1 MRTLQVRVP
10 ATSANLGSGFDCLGL
25 ALARYNTLTAQQAED
40 TQVRVS
46 GEGAGRLA
54 GDGRNLIY
62 RTITAAYAD
71 RGAMPP
77 PLLLECHNTIP
88 VARGLGSSSSAIGAG
103 LVIASALLEGALSQD
118 DLVRI
123 GTRLEGHPDNI
134 VPCLLGGIRVSV
146 NARGHVV
153 TCPVEAPPELH
164 AVIFVP
170 NVPMRTEE
178 ARAALPRN
186 VSMKQA
192 VFNVSRAA
200 LLVAALEQ
208 GRLDLLS
215 TATEDALHQPPR
227 SRIFPAFPHI
237 IEAALASG
245 AHGAFL
251 SGAGSSVLAFSTHNS
266 DSIAEAMQR
275 AAADQSVGGF
285 AEVLEIDRAGA
296 SVTES

>member
-1 MRTLQVRVP
+1 MTTLHVRVP

-25 ALARYNTLTAQQAED
+25 ALARYNTVVVRSAEQ
-40 TQVRVS
+40 TQVLVQ

-54 GDGRNLIY
+54 SDGRNLIY
-62 RTITAAYAD
+62 RSITSAYAD

-77 PLLLECHNTIP
+77 PLRLECENTIP
-88 VARGLGSSSSAIGAG
+88 VARGLGSSSSAVAAG
-103 LVIASALLEGALSQD
+103 LVIANALLDGTFTES

-123 GTRLEGHPDNI
+123 GTRIEGHPDNI
-134 VPCLLGGIRVSV
+134 VPCLQGGVRVSV
-146 NARGHVV
+146 NARGQIV
-153 TCPVEAPPELH
+153 TSPVNAPVALH
-164 AVIFVP
+164 AVVFIP
-170 NVPMRTEE
+170 DVPMRTEE

-186 VSMKQA
+186 VTMKQA

-208 GRLDLLS
+208 GRLELLR

-237 IEAALASG
+237 IEAALAAG

-251 SGAGSSVLAFSTHNS
+251 SGAGSSVLALSTQNS
-266 DSIAEAMQR
+266 DKIADAMQR
-275 AAADQSVGGF
+275 AAADRLVGGSS
-285 AEVLEIDRAGA
+285 EVLELDRSGA
-296 SVTES
+296 TVTEI